1 MSENMN
7 LLMRVKLLDAKQA
20 ALEAKMVAAEMRK
33 VARSSTEAGIAG
45 DRSARGLGKNFGR
58 GPALAEST
66 LAEKAAGGFPKTK
79 LVRTGAL
86 KESLTTVEGGSHGIR
101 EVTGSE
107 LLFGHYCLVRHFC
120 ADWH

>member
-1 MSENMN
+1 MLRGRARKPG
-7 LLMRVKLLDAKQA
+7 LLAIGRRADSG
-20 ALEAKMVAAEMRK
+20 R
-33 VARSSTEAGIAG
+33 T
-45 DRSARGLGKNFGR
+45 LGEDQRF
-58 GPALAEST
+58 AEST

>member
-1 MSENMN
+1 
-7 LLMRVKLLDAKQA
+7 
-20 ALEAKMVAAEMRK
+20 
-33 VARSSTEAGIAG
+33 
-45 DRSARGLGKNFGR
+45 
-58 GPALAEST
+58 
-66 LAEKAAGGFPKTK
+66 
-79 LVRTGAL
+79 L